1 MIPVTPLSDLA
12 ARLLHYTLKIR
23 SMKSLF
29 ILAAT
34 CLLFA
39 ACSSNNNENNTP
51 APTGTTSP
59 TTLATDTPQPV
70 PMPDTTGPLNK
81 RSGAIQGRR
90 TDQPSETRA
99 DSRTARSGSRSSS
112 PATITTTTTASAGTT
127 RDGDVIVVKKGQE
140 ENAMREK
147 IHENNSIDGGG
158 Q

>member
-70 PMPDTTGPLNK
+70 PIPDTTGPLNK

-90 TDQPSETRA
+90 TDQPVETMA
-99 DSRTARSGSRSSS
+99 DSRTAHSSS
-112 PATITTTTTASAGTT
+112 SATVATTSTTNAGTAKE
-127 RDGDVIVVKKGQE
+127 GDVIVVKKGQE